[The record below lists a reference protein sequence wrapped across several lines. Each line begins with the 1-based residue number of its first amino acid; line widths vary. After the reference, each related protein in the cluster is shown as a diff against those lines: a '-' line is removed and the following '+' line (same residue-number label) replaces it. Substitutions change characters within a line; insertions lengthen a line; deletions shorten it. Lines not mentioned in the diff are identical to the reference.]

1 MSNEARIDELKLRL
15 NTFMTKIDELDPEH
29 TSVEDV
35 DRLIKML
42 EELEDRM

>member
-1 MSNEARIDELKLRL
+1 MSNEAKIDELKLRL
-15 NTFMTKIDELDPEH
+15 NTFMTKVDELDPEK

-42 EELEDRM
+42 EDLEERF